1 MSDLRSKVIKLAH
14 TKPELRQHL
23 IPLLKKAGEFQYGVA
38 EVKYRIENPN
48 SPVSQL
54 MVMVSFDIHSS
65 QVNASGLIKD
75 LQAFEKKCK
84 MAFDMLDGG
93 FKNRGW
99 GHLKSKDQFIRGKL
113 AKNTFFSQTAYYSID
128 EGADLE
134 EITMAL
140 EKYYGAKAIR

>member
-14 TKPELRQHL
+14 ANPELREHL
-23 IPLLKKAGEFQYGVA
+23 IPLLKKAGEFQYGTA

-54 MVMVSFDIHSS
+54 MVMVSFDIQSS

-84 MAFDMLDGG
+84 LAFDMLDGG

-99 GHLKSKDQFIRGKL
+99 GSLKSKDKFIRGRL
-113 AKNTFFSQTAYYSID
+113 DRDTFFSQTAYYSID
-128 EGADLE
+128 EGADLA
-134 EITMAL
+134 EIKMAL
-140 EKYYGAKAIR
+140 DKYYNAKAIR